1 MYLDNI
7 WAVYILS
14 ACTDTDTFVQ
24 VSCRAGVSE
33 QISVFWKADYY
44 DMSNQHSTV
53 KKGHTYTHKSQTA
66 IRSLR
71 QLNTA
76 LIFFSFFLS
85 FTMTWLNKRVQN
97 GTADISG
104 ITSLSTENT
113 RLDAMNCKTVL
124 HHYFWR
130 KTHVCVWRRKKE
142 EKIKKEKIKVHP
154 WVTTE
159 P

>member
-1 MYLDNI
+1 
-7 WAVYILS
+7 
-14 ACTDTDTFVQ
+14 
-24 VSCRAGVSE
+24 
-33 QISVFWKADYY
+33 
-44 DMSNQHSTV
+44 MSNQHSTV

-76 LIFFSFFLS
+76 LIFFFSFFLS

-97 GTADISG
+97 GTADVSG

-124 HHYFWR
+124 HHFFDV
-130 KTHVCVWRRKKE
+130 KPMCVSE
-142 EKIKKEKIKVHP
+142 EKEGGKKKR
-154 WVTTE
+154 
-159 P
+159 